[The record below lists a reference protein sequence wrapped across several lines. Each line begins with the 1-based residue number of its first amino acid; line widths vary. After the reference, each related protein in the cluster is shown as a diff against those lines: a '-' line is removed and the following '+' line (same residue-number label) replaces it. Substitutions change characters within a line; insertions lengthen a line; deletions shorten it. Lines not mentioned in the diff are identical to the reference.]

1 VEADFR
7 REYGIVLKHELYSM
21 TWREFCVLLAGL
33 SSDSRTAQEIR
44 SRARNDSGA
53 NEVVEDPEQ
62 AEKAVAEVWGVQF

>member
-1 VEADFR
+1 MEADFR
-7 REYGIVLKHELYSM
+7 REYGIDLKHELYSM

-44 SRARNDSGA
+44 SRAQNDSGA
-53 NEVVEDPEQ
+53 DTIIDDPEQ